1 MTVFV
6 LKKKL
11 FMDRLSL
18 QLLIQLQFSVFVQY
32 LMNST
37 RSPFTETF
45 LSLFSLFLFS
55 FRNDSNQLEHDQIS
69 LPLTQQA

>member
-32 LMNST
+32 LINST

-45 LSLFSLFLFS
+45 LSLFSLFLFF

-69 LPLTQQA
+69 LPLTQKA